1 MKSKLIFLILILI
14 ALFLSSCGDAATGA
28 ASSWAGLT
36 VDAETAYL
44 AFNQHVYAIN
54 LSNGLE
60 KWRFPAEG
68 KAQIAY
74 YAPPAL
80 TPDGQLL
87 VGDYVKSLHSLNPTN
102 GQENWVFLEGT
113 DRYIGGPLVI
123 NERIFAPNAGHH
135 LYALDLR
142 GNLIWTFTAKGPL
155 WATPTS
161 DSGCECIYVASM
173 DHHLY
178 AIDAQSGN
186 QKWMTEDLGGSIVST
201 PVFSEDGILY
211 IGTFAS
217 EYLAIDAQ
225 NGSIIWRKPAEGWIW
240 GGLHLKDG
248 ILYFG
253 DLKGNL
259 YAADAKTGGVIWK
272 TQLGSSI
279 TESPLVTD
287 DLIYVATENG
297 VLKAL
302 DLNGNEVWNKPFNGK
317 LYTSP
322 VKAGDL
328 ILVAPIG
335 TDELLF
341 ALDSNGNQKWSFIPE
356 KK

>member
-1 MKSKLIFLILILI
+1 MKPKLKLLILILV
-14 ALFLSSCGDAATGA
+14 AVFLSSCGGSATGA

-36 VDAETAYL
+36 ADSETAYL

-74 YAPPAL
+74 YAPPTL

-87 VGDYVKSLHSLNPTN
+87 VGDYVKSLHSLNPST
-102 GQENWVFLEGT
+102 GQENWVFSEAA
-113 DRYIGGPLVI
+113 DRYIGSPLAVD
-123 NERIFAPNAGHH
+123 ERIYAPNAGHQ

-161 DSGCECIYVASM
+161 DADCECIYVASM

-178 AIDAQSGN
+178 AIDAQTGN
-186 QKWMTEDLGGSIVST
+186 QKWVSEDLGGSIVSA
-201 PVFSEDGILY
+201 PVFSDDGVLF

-217 EYLAIDAQ
+217 EILAIDAQ
-225 NGSIIWRKPAEGWIW
+225 NGNPVWRTPTEGWIW
-240 GGLHLKDG
+240 SELQLKDG
-248 ILYFG
+248 SLYFG
-253 DLKGNL
+253 DLNGNL
-259 YAADAKTGGVIWK
+259 YAANAKTGEIIWK
-272 TQLGSSI
+272 TPLGSSI

-287 DLIYVATENG
+287 ELIFAATENG
-297 VLKAL
+297 VLQAL
-302 DLNGNEVWNKPFNGK
+302 DMNGNQVWNKPFNGK
-317 LYTSP
+317 LYTAP